1 MLCFVSVASALQAA
15 LCERKRAAK
24 DSFVA
29 AIAVTRRS
37 GPTRAGSLTHR
48 HGWRGQEGVVV
59 IYDRQVAR
67 KAALRAGWNDAAW
80 GQPRREVEPAVTP
93 WYERGYAGGLVFRQ
107 KREQDTS
114 AQGVM
119 GWVPRLVRAG

>member
-1 MLCFVSVASALQAA
+1 V
-15 LCERKRAAK
+15 RADAGR

-29 AIAVTRRS
+29 AMAVTRKS

-48 HGWRGQEGVVV
+48 HGWRGQEGRVV

-67 KAALRAGWNDAAW
+67 KAALRVGWNDAAW
-80 GQPRREVEPAVTP
+80 GQPRREVELAVTP

-107 KREQDTS
+107 KRQKDTAAQDVLD
-114 AQGVM
+114 QM
-119 GWVPRLVRAG
+119 PQIVPAG